1 MNENKLLLIIEIVLI
16 IGGLLFFTIKE
27 AVPEYKSNYGSS
39 DKFISTNNYSN
50 LIEISI
56 DNKTNFGLVL
66 NKEQRIYNIM
76 FFDKTSICLYNQN
89 IENKELSKSLDQIV
103 TLLIENNYL
112 KVNSNIIITKYNDK
126 NYNEF
131 IEKLAN
137 ITTIY
142 NLKLNINEKT
152 SNLKDKAK
160 ELEIVGSNDE
170 EILQNLDYYSKQ
182 LVSNIKNNISKDNND
197 KEETVVLS
205 KTNSRTLS
213 DNVYKKIEN
222 YIIDNNISNL
232 DKDNDKLLIT
242 LIPADT
248 SNKYYPTSNSWYYI
262 KDKKVY
268 AYIELNEAGNYYRYC
283 YKGSID
289 DIKEGAC

>member
-197 KEETVVLS
+197 KEETIVLS

>member
-197 KEETVVLS
+197 KEETAVLS